1 MQLDKPLLKFI
12 LMQVA
17 NYKQKDNFEEKEQCK
32 WHIVLYIKTLYR
44 DGNFKII
51 VLAKNKPGEQWNKI
65 QSPETN
71 SCLTGH
77 KIM

>member
-32 WHIVLYIKTLYR
+32 
-44 DGNFKII
+44 
-51 VLAKNKPGEQWNKI
+51 
-65 QSPETN
+65 
-71 SCLTGH
+71 
-77 KIM
+77 